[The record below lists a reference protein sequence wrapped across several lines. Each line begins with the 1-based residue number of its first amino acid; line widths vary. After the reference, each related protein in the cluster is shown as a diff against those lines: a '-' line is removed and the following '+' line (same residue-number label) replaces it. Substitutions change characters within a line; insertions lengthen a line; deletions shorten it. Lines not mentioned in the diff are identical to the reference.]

1 MTIPMY
7 NYPNFLNLLT
17 TFVYI
22 PVCFAYIIPA
32 ARSGWIPR
40 EQIDMPKKPFAVMGT
55 LDALAGIMQ
64 VFSVTYLPGPLV
76 ILLSQAAIP
85 VSMVISKYLLKAK
98 YNLFQY
104 TGALILAG
112 GIITVL
118 APTLSGGGDALW
130 ACVMILSTIP
140 MALSSVYKE
149 IALGEQ
155 DVDPVY
161 LNGWIAVFQFFFS
174 IVLCVPSSLVS
185 DPPVP
190 VKDLPAN
197 MLAGLKCFVG
207 INTNTCD
214 IDEDD
219 GECHV
224 DDCNPSAPMFVT
236 LYLFF
241 NQLYNLLIILILKY
255 GSANLLFMALTL
267 MVPLGNIAFTLPF
280 IPQRQTLRVTDI
292 AGLIIICLG
301 LGIFRFAHDI
311 YLKYY
316 PKEEEQPEAQYFD
329 NDSKAGLARQALLLN
344 DEESTK

>member
-1 MTIPMY
+1 V
-7 NYPNFLNLLT
+7 FLVVHEG
-17 TFVYI
+17 FADI

-32 ARSGWIPR
+32 ARSGYIPR
-40 EQIDMPKKPFAVMGT
+40 EQLQMPKKPFAVMGT

-64 VFSVTYLPGPLV
+64 VFSVTYLTGPLV

-85 VSMVISKYLLKAK
+85 VSMVISRYLLKAK

-112 GIITVL
+112 GIICVL

-130 ACVMILSTIP
+130 AAVMILSTVP

-174 IVLCVPSSLVS
+174 LVLCVPSSLVS

-190 VKDLPAN
+190 IKDLPDN
-197 MLAGLKCFVG
+197 MYSGLKCYVG
-207 INTNTCD
+207 ISTKTCGAD
-214 IDEDD
+214 QSED
-219 GECHV
+219 ECHA

-280 IPQRQTLRVTDI
+280 IPDRQTLKVTDI
-292 AGLIIICLG
+292 VGLIVICLG
-301 LGIFRFAHDI
+301 LGCYRFAFDI
-311 YLKYY
+311 YNKYFA
-316 PKEEEQPEAQYFD
+316 KDALASNEEGRYFD
-329 NDSKAGLARQALLLN
+329 NDNKQGLERARESLLLN
-344 DEESTK
+344 DEESK